1 MTDQKPAKAEIDW
14 ELAERHY
21 RAGILSLRQIADEC
35 GITEGAVRKRAKK
48 DQWTRNLS
56 AKIQQ
61 RAEEKVRK
69 AAVRIPSTQLTPVS
83 EKQVVE
89 ENAELQYRIRMEH
102 RQDIGR
108 TRKLFQALLGEV
120 EAASSIEGQGLI
132 NQLFQLLNDEPD
144 PDSAD
149 ADRKRYDAM
158 RKKLELVLSTTGRI
172 DSAKKLTEM
181 LEKLVKLEREAFGII
196 TEAEGKGGS
205 VDDLLAKMRGME

>member
-1 MTDQKPAKAEIDW
+1 MTEKVKRVIDW
-14 ELAERHY
+14 ESVEVHY
-21 RAGILSLRQIADEC
+21 RANIRSLKDIGKEYNVSDAGIL
-35 GITEGAVRKRAKK
+35 KRAKAHG
-48 DQWTRNLS
+48 WTRDLA
-56 AKIQQ
+56 AKIK
-61 RAEEKVRK
+61 AKADAKVSA
-69 AAVRIPSTQLTPVS
+69 AAVSAEVS
-83 EKQVVE
+83 AAKSANEATVVE
-89 ENAELQYRIRMEH
+89 ANAELQYRIRMEH

-120 EAASSIEGQGLI
+120 EAASSSEGQGLI
-132 NQLFQLLNDEPD
+132 SQLFALLNDEPD
-144 PDSAD
+144 PDGAD

-158 RKKLELVLSTTGRI
+158 RKKLDLVLSTSGRI